1 MMSQGVYKDEFSLEV
16 FDCFEQKMYPTD
28 VVRLMG
34 GDKKEFEYM
43 YAYWMDLKRAPL
55 KLGMLVE
62 FVVDFE
68 GYERELLEGEVIKIN
83 DNSVLVEINCPIKS
97 DSLRLKL
104 QGKVVL
110 SIKDILQVG

>member
-1 MMSQGVYKDEFSLEV
+1 MSQGVYTDEFSLEI
-16 FDCFEQKMYPTD
+16 FDYFEQKMYPAD
-28 VVRLMG
+28 VVRLVG

-55 KLGMLVE
+55 YEGMLVE

-68 GYERELLEGEVIKIN
+68 GYERELLVGKVVKIN
-83 DNSVLVEINCPIKS
+83 TNSVLVEISSPIKS